1 MDVGYW
7 VQEPDVSSP
16 DSAEYGPRWREVA
29 LELDVHWGRSTGDTA
44 NISTLLFSDQSY
56 TEEVPNL

>member
-16 DSAEYGPRWREVA
+16 DSAEYGPRRREVA
-29 LELDVHWGRSTGDTA
+29 LELDVHWGRRGILREHQHIA
-44 NISTLLFSDQSY
+44 IF
-56 TEEVPNL
+56 